1 MVRDVSGSPA
11 HGNGATRPPVELARA
26 HEEFE
31 VLAQTHSLY
40 SALAHLKGDDQ
51 AALGHAHH
59 AVEVA
64 EKIGSAFSRVLAY
77 HALGQARMLRG
88 ESTAAVDAL
97 ERALAIGRDRHTARQ
112 NEAEVLALLAEAR
125 LTQGDSRA
133 ARETAEQALTV
144 ARERGT
150 RMWECAAHPT
160 PGACAPAGRGRAR
173 KGRHGGGV
181 RTGIELGR

>member
-1 MVRDVSGSPA
+1 MKV
-11 HGNGATRPPVELARA
+11 
-26 HEEFE
+26 E

-77 HALGQARMLRG
+77 HARGQARMLRG

-97 ERALAIGRDRHTARQ
+97 ERALAIGRDRPPHRRVSRSARKDRGGR
-112 NEAEVLALLAEAR
+112 EVAALPVAEAVR
-125 LTQGDSRA
+125 TTSRA
-133 ARETAEQALTV
+133 
-144 ARERGT
+144 
-150 RMWECAAHPT
+150 P
-160 PGACAPAGRGRAR
+160 
-173 KGRHGGGV
+173 
-181 RTGIELGR
+181 

>member
-11 HGNGATRPPVELARA
+11 HGNGATRRPVELARA

-59 AVEVA
+59 PVEVA

-112 NEAEVLALLAEAR
+112 NEAEVLALLA
-125 LTQGDSRA
+125 DSSRTDEGWRVA
-133 ARETAEQALTV
+133 AWAWAK
-144 ARERGT
+144 GT
-150 RMWECAAHPT
+150 R
-160 PGACAPAGRGRAR
+160 
-173 KGRHGGGV
+173 
-181 RTGIELGR
+181 

>member
-11 HGNGATRPPVELARA
+11 HGNGATRRRDPRLRSSSRARA
-26 HEEFE
+26 RMKVE

-64 EKIGSAFSRVLAY
+64 EKIGSAFSWVLAY
-77 HALGQARMLRG
+77 HARGQARMLRG

-112 NEAEVLALLAEAR
+112 NEAEVLVLLA
-125 LTQGDSRA
+125 DSSRTDEGWLVA
-133 ARETAEQALTV
+133 AWAWA
-144 ARERGT
+144 RGT
-150 RMWECAAHPT
+150 R
-160 PGACAPAGRGRAR
+160 
-173 KGRHGGGV
+173 
-181 RTGIELGR
+181 